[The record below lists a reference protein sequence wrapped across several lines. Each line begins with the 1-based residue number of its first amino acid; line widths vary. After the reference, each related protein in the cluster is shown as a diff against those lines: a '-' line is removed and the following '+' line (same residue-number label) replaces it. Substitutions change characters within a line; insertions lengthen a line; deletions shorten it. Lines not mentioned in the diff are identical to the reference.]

1 MPNGNGKAFRVKDE
15 RGKTSGLVCLLCPAE
30 KAAVVNRVR
39 LVPEDTPTS
48 TYRRMVSEMERH
60 LGCHEMQRREDEF
73 RQMLRDGV
81 PHTEVMG

>member
-1 MPNGNGKAFRVKDE
+1 MVNGNGKAFRVKDE

-60 LGCHEMQRREDEF
+60 LAWHE
-73 RQMLRDGV
+73 
-81 PHTEVMG
+81 EVTG

>member
-39 LVPEDTPTS
+39 LVPEDTTVS
-48 TYRRMVSEMERH
+48 TYRKMTEQMEHH
-60 LGCHEMQRREDEF
+60 LAWHEEQLVQDA
-73 RQMLRDGV
+73 V
-81 PHTEVMG
+81 PHTEVV